1 MSQRYLLGLPPVSLN
16 CISGGLFVFIVC
28 LGVRVARAPDIGLK
42 IANTQLVV
50 GTSASKLDELARKLD
65 EQTKV
70 IEQKDK
76 AYRQLQSTYEQSLDR
91 IGEDRIGEDRQLS
104 SAFEKVE
111 KLPEVQNIEEI
122 QQGISE
128 TKEELNQI
136 LSE

>member
-1 MSQRYLLGLPPVSLN
+1 MNQRYLLGLPPVSLN

-28 LGVRVARAPDIGLK
+28 LGVRVARAPEIGLK

-50 GTSASKLDELARKLD
+50 GTSADRLDELARKLD
-65 EQTKV
+65 EQTRV

-91 IGEDRIGEDRQLS
+91 IGEDRQLS

-111 KLPEVQNIEEI
+111 KLPKVQNIEEI

>member
-1 MSQRYLLGLPPVSLN
+1 MNQGYLLGLPPVSLN

-28 LGVRVARAPDIGLK
+28 LGVRVARAPEIGLK

-50 GTSASKLDELARKLD
+50 GTSADRLDELARKLD
-65 EQTKV
+65 EQTKA

-91 IGEDRIGEDRQLS
+91 IGEDRQLS

-111 KLPEVQNIEEI
+111 KLPKVQNIEEI